1 MSNIYY
7 EIARPVINHCDYNYG
22 DYGQF
27 WDTETQQPITDQCIT
42 HNDDEYE
49 TYMDNYEI
57 TLTNQEH
64 MLEYEYEY
72 DKPHNPSL
80 FSTIGFVI
88 FIVKAVTGFI
98 TK

>member
-1 MSNIYY
+1 MSHIYNTT
-7 EIARPVINHCDYNYG
+7 ERLKCPNDEYN

-27 WDTETQQPITDQCIT
+27 WDTEMQQPIYNRSLNI
-42 HNDDEYE
+42 NNNDEYDH
-49 TYMDNYEI
+49 YVDNYEI
-57 TLTNQEH
+57 ALTNQEH
-64 MLEYEYEY
+64 MLEDEYN
-72 DKPHNPSL
+72 KTHVPGV